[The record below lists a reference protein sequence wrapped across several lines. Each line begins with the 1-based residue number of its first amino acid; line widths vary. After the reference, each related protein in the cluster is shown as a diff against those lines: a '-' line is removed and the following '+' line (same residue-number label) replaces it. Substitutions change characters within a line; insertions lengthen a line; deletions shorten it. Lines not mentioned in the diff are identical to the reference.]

1 MGKSQKMLSFVHK
14 LKTKDELYWL
24 IKQHKILRILTNGKD
39 VFAWDGEL
47 ACHHE
52 VSISCDELKNYA
64 NNGYANY
71 TIENQYLC
79 HSICKYPTIAQNFIK
94 NWFPNSYYANNKL
107 EYELI
112 GINLKK

>member
-1 MGKSQKMLSFVHK
+1 MLSFVYK

-64 NNGYANY
+64 NKGYANY
-71 TIENQYLC
+71 TIENQYL
-79 HSICKYPTIAQNFIK
+79 
-94 NWFPNSYYANNKL
+94 
-107 EYELI
+107 
-112 GINLKK
+112 